1 MKNGSY
7 LICDKMGGWVGYI
20 TLWELIQE
28 KFMQMSGCKPRSPGS
43 TMPIIDSEKGNSIP
57 VETEV
62 VHQVDLHTVKFIFL
76 HVPVI
81 YMYEYA

>member
-1 MKNGSY
+1 
-7 LICDKMGGWVGYI
+7 MGGSVGYI

-57 VETEV
+57 VETEI
-62 VHQVDLHTVKFIFL
+62 VH
-76 HVPVI
+76 
-81 YMYEYA
+81 